1 MSKPNLFI
9 KQMQNIDKKNIP
21 EEVIQEIDKHTNE
34 VQPNLE
40 TIKFDSLTAYH
51 LWTWVYSV
59 ENYHDIYK
67 DIRPWNQKL
76 MRTKTGSVNLIEQN
90 EKTQQTLL
98 EYQECFVKEREEFIK
113 ASMQVNVLKIVV
125 E

>member
-1 MSKPNLFI
+1 
-9 KQMQNIDKKNIP
+9 
-21 EEVIQEIDKHTNE
+21 
-34 VQPNLE
+34 
-40 TIKFDSLTAYH
+40 
-51 LWTWVYSV
+51 
-59 ENYHDIYK
+59 
-67 DIRPWNQKL
+67 

-98 EYQECFVKEREEFIK
+98 EYQESFVKEREEFIK